1 MQLSKSD
8 LIAEIQNRLDGVTRE
23 EIENVLTAYSDVA
36 SEYLW
41 DNVIVPIP
49 GIGKLTLTHRKSRP
63 ARNPRTGEQ
72 VMTQPK
78 YVPKFK
84 PAKPLEDWLNS

>member
-1 MQLSKSD
+1 MQLSKSN
-8 LIAEIQNRLDGVTRE
+8 LIAEIQSRLDRITRK
-23 EIENVLTAYSDVA
+23 EIESVLTAYSEVT

-41 DNVIVPIP
+41 DNVAVPIP
-49 GIGKLTLTHRKSRP
+49 GIGKLTLIHRQSRP
-63 ARNPRTGEQ
+63 ARNPQTGEQ

>member
-1 MQLSKSD
+1 MQLSKSE
-8 LIAEIQNRLDGVTRE
+8 LIAEIHNRLDGVTRK
-23 EIENVLTAYSDVA
+23 EIENVLTAYSEVA

-41 DNVIVPIP
+41 DNVAVPIP
-49 GIGKLTLTHRKSRP
+49 GIGKLTLTHRESRS

-72 VMTQPK
+72 VVTKPK
-78 YVPKFK
+78 YIPKFK